1 MKLKNKRMKTK
12 TLKSALQITVVAFAL
27 VAFFQTS
34 KVLGK
39 ELRKTWRSE
48 AHTLTTRSFVNL
60 LNK

>member
-1 MKLKNKRMKTK
+1 MKTK
-12 TLKSALQITVVAFAL
+12 TLKSALQMTVVAFAL
-27 VAFFQTS
+27 VAFVQTS
-34 KVLGK
+34 KVLGN